1 MVKVDRSEALDQV
14 CRAQLERLTAAERA
28 EQLESMT
35 FERWDNDPAWPG
47 LPEEVREEFEEGDL
61 LQDPASSRYDAV
73 LLIWLRSRLAAA
85 SNSYLLDLLR
95 EAGGNA
101 TEIIGAPIPRESC
114 PCCGLRSIGRRS
126 SYAICRVC
134 WWEDDG
140 QDNTD
145 ADTVM
150 GGPNYS
156 LSLTQGRVNFLV
168 KGISDPSREDL
179 RKLQEPPEKYEL
191 GRVFVLSDDL
201 REVSEPSANWSSAI
215 PRHWLA
221 EEVES

>member
-1 MVKVDRSEALDQV
+1 
-14 CRAQLERLTAAERA
+14 
-28 EQLESMT
+28 
-35 FERWDNDPAWPG
+35 
-47 LPEEVREEFEEGDL
+47 
-61 LQDPASSRYDAV
+61 
-73 LLIWLRSRLAAA
+73 
-85 SNSYLLDLLR
+85 
-95 EAGGNA
+95 
-101 TEIIGAPIPRESC
+101 
-114 PCCGLRSIGRRS
+114 
-126 SYAICRVC
+126 
-134 WWEDDG
+134 
-140 QDNTD
+140 
-145 ADTVM
+145 M